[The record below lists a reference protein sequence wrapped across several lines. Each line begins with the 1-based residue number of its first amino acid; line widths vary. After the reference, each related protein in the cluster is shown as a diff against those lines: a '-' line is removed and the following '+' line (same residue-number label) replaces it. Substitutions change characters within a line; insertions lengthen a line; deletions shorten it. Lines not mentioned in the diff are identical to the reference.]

1 MIRRHGEDAAINEHS
16 DGKNGFLLTKL
27 ESYVIHEDFL
37 DEGDAV

>member
-1 MIRRHGEDAAINEHS
+1 MQQLMNIPMVRMV
-16 DGKNGFLLTKL
+16 FLLTKL